1 MPPRMRRPHLVLLA
15 TLAVPAAARAQAPL
29 PYQDPNLAVERRID
43 DLLGRM
49 TLAEKIAALSTDA
62 GVPRLGIKGSGN
74 TEGLHGVA
82 QGGPSN
88 WGRRHPVP
96 TTQFPQ
102 AVGLGET
109 WDTSLVRRVG
119 EVESYEARY
128 LWQSETYHQG
138 GIVVWG
144 PNADLAR
151 DIRWGRTE
159 ESFGEDPFL
168 AGTLAVAEI
177 HGLQGNDPKYWRAAS
192 LMKHFLA
199 NSNEPER
206 AYSSSNFDQRLLHE
220 YYEVPFR
227 MGVTLGGAR
236 AYMAAYNAVNGIPM
250 MVSPILRQT
259 IELWG
264 QDGIISTDG
273 GALSQLITAH
283 KWYPDT
289 AWGAAAGLRAGI
301 NQFLDRFKEPVEK
314 ALKDG
319 LVTEGDINR
328 ALRGR
333 YRVLI
338 RLGQL
343 DPPELVPYRKIGAPG
358 EPEPWTT
365 EGHKALARRAA
376 DESIVLLRNEGG
388 LLPLDPKAL
397 KTVAVIGPWADSVL
411 LDWYSGTPPYKVSP
425 LQGIRARLG
434 PGVKVTWTDGSDT
447 AAVSAAARASDVA
460 IVIAGNHPECNADW
474 EQCPLLSEGKEAVD
488 RRSIQLE
495 QEPMIEAAVRAN
507 PRTGVALI
515 SSFPYAI
522 VWTQRNVPAI
532 LHMAQNAQELG
543 NALAGALFGDVNP
556 GGRLVHTW
564 VRSIDD
570 LPPRLDYDLRHGR
583 TYMYFEGEP
592 LYPFGYGLSYTTFR
606 YANLRTS
613 AYALRPDSTVT
624 VSVDVTNSGTRPGD
638 EVVQLYVRHVGSM
651 VRRPRK
657 ELKGFQRITL
667 KPGETKTVAMRL
679 PADALRYWD
688 ADTQRWVLE
697 PERVDLLV
705 GSSSADIRL
714 ERMLP
719 VLPSLRLSR

>member
-1 MPPRMRRPHLVLLA
+1 MPPRMRWTPCLLLGA
-15 TLAVPAAARAQAPL
+15 LAGPAAARAQALL
-29 PYQDPNLAVERRID
+29 PYQDPTLPVERRID
-43 DLLGRM
+43 DLIGRM
-49 TLAEKIAALSTDA
+49 TLAEKIATLSTDA

-109 WDTSLVRRVG
+109 WDTALVRQVG
-119 EVESYEARY
+119 EVESYEARF
-128 LWQSETYHQG
+128 LFQNEKYHQG

-168 AGTLAVAEI
+168 AGTLVVAEVK
-177 HGLQGNDPKYWRAAS
+177 GLQGDDPKHWRAAS

-227 MGVTLGGAR
+227 MGVTEGGAR

-259 IELWG
+259 IERWG

-289 AWGAAAGLRAGI
+289 AWGAAAGIKAGI

-319 LVTEGDINR
+319 LLTEGDIER

-343 DPPELVPYRKIGAPG
+343 DPPEGVPYRRIGAPG

-365 EGHKALARRAA
+365 ASHKALARLAA
-376 DESIVLLRNEGG
+376 EKAIVLLRNEGG
-388 LLPLDPKAL
+388 LLPLDVRAL
-397 KTVAVIGPWADSVL
+397 KSVAVIGPWADSVL
-411 LDWYSGTPPYKVSP
+411 LDWYSGTPPYRVSP
-425 LQGIRARLG
+425 LQGIRSRLG
-434 PGVKVTWTDGSDT
+434 PAVKVTWTDGSDT
-447 AAVSAAARASDVA
+447 AAVAAVARAADVA

-474 EQCPLLSEGKEAVD
+474 AQCPLLSEGKEAVD
-488 RRSIQLE
+488 RRSILLE
-495 QEPMIEAAVRAN
+495 QETMIRAAYRAN
-507 PRTGVALI
+507 PRTVVALV

-522 VWTQRNVPAI
+522 VWTQQNIRAI
-532 LHMAQNAQELG
+532 LHTAQNGQELG
-543 NALAGALFGDVNP
+543 NALAAALFGDVDP
-556 GGRLVHTW
+556 AGRLVHTW
-564 VRSIDD
+564 VRSLDD
-570 LPPRLDYDLRHGR
+570 LPPRLDYGLRHGR
-583 TYMYFEGEP
+583 TYMYFDGEP
-592 LYPFGYGLSYTTFR
+592 LYPFGYGLSYTTFT
-606 YANLRTS
+606 YAHVRSS
-613 AYALRPDSTVT
+613 APALRAGSAVT
-624 VSVDVTNSGTRPGD
+624 VSVDVTNTGKREGD
-638 EVVQLYVRHVGSM
+638 EVVQLYVRHLGST
-651 VRRPRK
+651 VSRPRK

-667 KPGETKTVAMRL
+667 KPGEAKTVIMPLR
-679 PADALRYWD
+679 ADALRYWD
-688 ADTQRWVLE
+688 ADTQQWVLE
-697 PERVDLLV
+697 RDSVEVQV
-705 GSSSADIRL
+705 GASSADIRGK
-714 ERMLP
+714 
-719 VLPSLRLSR
+719 VVVALRP

>member
-1 MPPRMRRPHLVLLA
+1 MTLRTAAVLL
-15 TLAVPAAARAQAPL
+15 LASVACARAARAQDAQAYPFQNPSL
-29 PYQDPNLAVERRID
+29 GVEARID
-43 DLLGRM
+43 DLLSRM
-49 TLAEKIAALSTDA
+49 TLAEKIAALSPDA
-62 GVPRLGIKGSGN
+62 SVPRLGVKGSGN

-109 WDTSLVRRVG
+109 WDTALVRRMG

-128 LWQSETYHQG
+128 LFQSEKYHQG

-168 AGTLAVAEI
+168 AGTLAVAEV
-177 HGLQGNDPKYWRAAS
+177 HGLQGDDPKYWRAAS

-227 MGVTLGGAR
+227 MGVLEGGAR

-250 MVSPILRQT
+250 MVSPILRRT
-259 IELWG
+259 IEQWG

-273 GALSQLITAH
+273 DALSQLITAH
-283 KWYPDT
+283 RWYPDT
-289 AWGAAAGLRAGI
+289 AWGAAAGIRAGI
-301 NQFLDRFKEPVEK
+301 NQFLDRFREPVEK
-314 ALKDG
+314 ALRDG
-319 LVTEGDINR
+319 LLTEADIDR

-343 DPPELVPYRKIGAPG
+343 DPPERVAYRRIGAPG

-365 EGHKALARRAA
+365 EAHKALARRAA
-376 DESIVLLRNEGG
+376 DESIVLLKNEGG
-388 LLPLDPKAL
+388 LLPLGAKAL
-397 KTVAVIGPWADSVL
+397 RSVAVIGPWADSVL

-434 PGVKVTWTDGSDT
+434 PGVSVTWTDGSDT

-495 QEPMIEAAVRAN
+495 QEPMIKAAVRAN
-507 PRTGVALI
+507 PKTVVALI

-522 VWTQRNVPAI
+522 VWTQHNVPAI

-543 NALAGALFGDVNP
+543 NALAGALFGDLNP

-570 LPPRLDYDLRHGR
+570 LPPRLDYDLRRGR
-583 TYMYFEGEP
+583 TYLYFDGEP

-613 AYALRPDSTVT
+613 GLALRADSTLT
-624 VSVDVTNSGTRPGD
+624 VSVDVTNTGSRAGD
-638 EVVQLYVRHVGSM
+638 EVVQLYVRHLGST
-651 VRRPRK
+651 VSRPRK

-667 KPGETKTVAMRL
+667 KPGETRTVSMRL
-679 PADALRYWD
+679 PVAALAYWD
-688 ADTQRWVLE
+688 ADTQKWVLE
-697 PERVDLLV
+697 RDSVELQV
-705 GSSSADIRL
+705 GASSEDIRGKATVQVS
-714 ERMLP
+714 P
-719 VLPSLRLSR
+719 

>member
-1 MPPRMRRPHLVLLA
+1 MRWIPFVLLGA
-15 TLAVPAAARAQAPL
+15 LALPARAHAQTPL
-29 PYQDPNLAVERRID
+29 PYQDPTLPVERRID

-49 TLAEKIAALSTDA
+49 TLAEKIAALGTDA
-62 GVPRLGIKGSGN
+62 GVPRLGVRDAGH

-109 WDTSLVRRVG
+109 WDTSLVRKVG

-128 LWQSETYHQG
+128 LYQSEKYHQG
-138 GIVVWG
+138 GFIVWG

-168 AGTLAVAEI
+168 AGTLAVAEVK
-177 HGLQGNDPKYWRAAS
+177 GLQGDDPKYWRAAS

-206 AYSSSNFDQRLLHE
+206 AFSSSNFDQRLLHE

-227 MGVTLGGAR
+227 MGVMEGGAR

-259 IELWG
+259 IEQWG

-289 AWGAAAGLRAGI
+289 AWGAAAGLEAGI
-301 NQFLDRFKEPVEK
+301 NQFLDRYREPVEK

-319 LVTEGDINR
+319 LITEGDIDR

-343 DPPELVPYRKIGAPG
+343 DPPDLVPYRKIGAPG
-358 EPEPWTT
+358 EAEPWTT
-365 EGHKALARRAA
+365 EAHRALARLVARK
-376 DESIVLLRNEGG
+376 SIVLLKNEGG
-388 LLPLDPKAL
+388 LLPLDARAL
-397 KTVAVIGPWADSVL
+397 KSVAVIGPWADSVL

-434 PGVKVTWTDGSDT
+434 PGVTVTWTDGSDS
-447 AAVSAAARASDVA
+447 AAVAAAARASDVA

-495 QEPMIEAAVRAN
+495 QEPMIKAAYRAN
-507 PRTGVALI
+507 PRTVVALI

-522 VWTQRNVPAI
+522 VWTQQNVQAI

-543 NALAGALFGDVNP
+543 NALADALFGDVNP

-583 TYMYFEGEP
+583 TYLYFDGEP
-592 LYPFGYGLSYTTFR
+592 LYPFGHGLSYTTFR
-606 YANLRTS
+606 YTRLRTS
-613 AYALRPDSTVT
+613 APALRAGSSLT
-624 VSVDVTNSGTRPGD
+624 VSVDVTNTGQREGD
-638 EVVQLYVRHVGSM
+638 EVVQLCVRHLGST
-651 VRRPRK
+651 VPRPRK

-667 KPGETKTVAMRL
+667 RPGETRTVTMPL

-688 ADTQRWVLE
+688 ADTQQWVLE
-697 PERVDLLV
+697 RDSVEIQV
-705 GSSSADIRL
+705 GASSADVRGRVIVPIR
-714 ERMLP
+714 P
-719 VLPSLRLSR
+719 

>member
-1 MPPRMRRPHLVLLA
+1 MPPRIRWSAAALSALV
-15 TLAVPAAARAQAPL
+15 AVPGLARAQAPL
-29 PYQDPNLAVERRID
+29 PYQDPTLAVERRID
-43 DLLGRM
+43 DLLARM
-49 TLAEKIAALSTDA
+49 TLPEKIAALSTDA
-62 GVPRLGIKGSGN
+62 GVPRLGVRDAGH

-109 WDTSLVRRVG
+109 WDTALVRRMG
-119 EVESYEARY
+119 EVEGYEARY
-128 LWQSETYHQG
+128 LRQSEKYHQG
-138 GIVVWG
+138 GFVVWG
-144 PNADLAR
+144 PNADLVR

-168 AGTLAVAEI
+168 AGTLAVAEVK
-177 HGLQGNDPKYWRAAS
+177 GLQGDDPRYWRAAS

-206 AYSSSNFDQRLLHE
+206 AFSSSDFDQRLLRE

-227 MGVTLGGAR
+227 MGVQGGAR

-259 IELWG
+259 VEQWG

-273 GALSQLITAH
+273 GALSLLITAH
-283 KWYPDT
+283 RWYPDT
-289 AWGAAAGLRAGI
+289 AWGAAAGVKAGI
-301 NQFLDRFKEPVEK
+301 NQFLDRYKEPVEK

-319 LVTEGDINR
+319 LLTEGDIEQ

-343 DPPELVPYRKIGAPG
+343 DPPEQVAYRKIGAAG

-365 EGHKALARRAA
+365 DAHRALARRAA
-376 DESIVLLRNEGG
+376 DESIVLLKNEGG

-397 KTVAVIGPWADSVL
+397 KSVAVIGPWADSVL
-411 LDWYSGTPPYKVSP
+411 LDWYSGTPPYRVSP

-434 PGVKVTWTDGSDT
+434 PGVQVTWTDGSDT

-488 RRSIQLE
+488 RRSIRLE
-495 QEPMIEAAVRAN
+495 QEPIIKAAVRAN
-507 PRTGVALI
+507 PRTVVALI

-543 NALAGALFGDVNP
+543 NALAAALFGDVNP

-564 VRSIDD
+564 VRSLDD

-583 TYMYFEGEP
+583 TYLYFAGEP
-592 LYPFGYGLSYTTFR
+592 LYPFGYGLSYTSFR

-613 AYALRPDSTVT
+613 VPAIGAASVLT
-624 VSVDVTNSGTRPGD
+624 VSVDVTNTGAGAGD
-638 EVVQLYVRHVGSM
+638 EVVQLYVRHLGST
-651 VRRPRK
+651 VTRPRK

-667 KPGETKTVAMRL
+667 RPGEMRTVSMAL
-679 PADALRYWD
+679 PAEALRYWD
-688 ADTQRWVLE
+688 ADTNQWVLE
-697 PERVDLLV
+697 RDSVELQV
-705 GSSSADIRL
+705 GASSADIRGKMVVAV
-714 ERMLP
+714 RP
-719 VLPSLRLSR
+719 